1 MPRTLFL
8 SARSP
13 FARKVHLLL
22 LEKSLPFEKHVVDLT
37 ARTERFVAISPLG
50 KVPVLQDEDG
60 TVIFDSTV
68 IAEYLEDR
76 YPEPPMFGR
85 GVQQR
90 LLHRQIEELGD
101 TVSEQAIALFFD
113 KDVPRVLDKARRLL
127 DKAYAELEQRIARG
141 QVPEEFG
148 VGHASVMSALGYQQ
162 LRLGRESIEAHPSVE
177 RWLQPFMARRSV
189 LAAPAPT
196 E

>member
-8 SARSP
+8 SVRSP

-22 LEKSLPFEKHVVDLT
+22 LEKNLPFEKHIVDLS

-50 KVPVLQDEDG
+50 KVPVLQDDDG

-90 LLHRQIEELGD
+90 LMHRQVDELGD
-101 TVSEQAIALFFD
+101 TIAEQAVALFFD
-113 KDVPRVLDKARRLL
+113 KDVPRVVDKARRLL
-127 DKAYAELEQRIARG
+127 DKAYVELEQRIARD
-141 QVPEEFG
+141 QVPDEFG
-148 VGHASVMSALGYQQ
+148 VGHASVLSALGYLQ
-162 LRLGRESIEAHPSVE
+162 LRLGRESIDAHPSIE
-177 RWLQPFMARRSV
+177 RWLQPYADRKSV
-189 LAAPAPT
+189 RTAPAPT

>member
-13 FARKVHLLL
+13 FARKVHLVL
-22 LEKSLPFEKHVVDLT
+22 LEKGLSFEKHVVDLT

-60 TVIFDSTV
+60 SVVFDSTV

-76 YPEPPMFGR
+76 YPDPPMFGR
-85 GVQQR
+85 GVTER
-90 LLHRQIEELGD
+90 LLHRQVEELGD
-101 TVSEQAIALFFD
+101 TIAEQAIALFFD
-113 KDVPRVLDKARRLL
+113 KDVPRVVDKASRLL
-127 DKAYAELEQRIARG
+127 EKAYVELEQRIARG
-141 QVPEEFG
+141 QVPADFG
-148 VGHASVMSALGYQQ
+148 VGHASVMSGIGYLQ
-162 LRLGRESIEAHPSVE
+162 LRLGRATLDAHPAVE
-177 RWLQPFMARRSV
+177 RWLAPFASRPSV
-189 LAAPAPT
+189 LAAPAPK